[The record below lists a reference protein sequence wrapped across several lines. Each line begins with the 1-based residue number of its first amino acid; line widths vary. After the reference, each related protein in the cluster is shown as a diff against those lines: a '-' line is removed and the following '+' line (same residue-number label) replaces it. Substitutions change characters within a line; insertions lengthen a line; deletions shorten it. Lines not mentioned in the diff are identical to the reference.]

1 MSDLN
6 TNSEQLSVLDD
17 TIDKARDALSD
28 AQDALGDADYSLT
41 IKRETVI
48 FKAKY
53 EEKLSDITAK
63 AKAVVECAVELRAYM
78 TADSKNKRARIA
90 LDKAID
96 RKTTLMEQNYNIR
109 AQMKVFGN

>member
-1 MSDLN
+1 MTDLN

-17 TIDKARDALSD
+17 NIDKARDELATAQEALAD
-28 AQDALGDADYSLT
+28 AEYSLT
-41 IKRETVI
+41 IKRETEI

-53 EEKLSDITAK
+53 DEKLSDITAK
-63 AKAVVECAVELRAYM
+63 SKATVACAVELKSYM
-78 TADSKNKRARIA
+78 TADAKNKRARIA

>member
-6 TNSEQLSVLDD
+6 TNSERLSELDD
-17 TIDKARDALSD
+17 NIDKARDTLAD
-28 AQDALGDADYSLT
+28 AQDNLGEAEYKLT
-41 IKRETVI
+41 IKRETEI

-53 EEKLSDITAK
+53 DEKLSDITAK
-63 AKAVVECAVELRAYM
+63 AKATVACAVELKDYM
-78 TADSKNKRARIA
+78 TADAKNKRARIA

-109 AQMKVFGN
+109 AAMKVFGG